1 MKTNVYVDGFSLYY
15 GCVKGTP
22 YHWLDLAALC
32 RVSLPSNTIH
42 RIRYFTARVQ
52 DRPDDPG
59 QAQRQQ
65 IYIRALETIPNLS
78 VHYGH
83 YLSHTMRMPLAT
95 PPVTGPRAVE
105 VIKTEEKGS
114 DVNIPTHLLVDG
126 FEHDYDVAVIISND
140 SDLLLPIEVVRKK
153 LKLRVGI
160 LNPQKNPSWALKR
173 ASTFYNPIGTAM
185 LRVSQFPSTLKDS
198 HGTITK
204 PAAWRAVSAETKA
217 PYTICK

>member
-1 MKTNVYVDGFSLYY
+1 LKTNVYVDGFNLYY

-32 RVSLPSNTIH
+32 RVALPSNTIH
-42 RIRYFTARVQ
+42 RIRHFTARVQ

-95 PPVTGPRAVE
+95 PPVTGPRTVE

-114 DVNIPTHLLVDG
+114 DVNIATHLLVDG

-185 LRVSQFPSTLKDS
+185 LRVSQFPSTLTDI

-204 PAAWRAVSAETKA
+204 PAAW
-217 PYTICK
+217 